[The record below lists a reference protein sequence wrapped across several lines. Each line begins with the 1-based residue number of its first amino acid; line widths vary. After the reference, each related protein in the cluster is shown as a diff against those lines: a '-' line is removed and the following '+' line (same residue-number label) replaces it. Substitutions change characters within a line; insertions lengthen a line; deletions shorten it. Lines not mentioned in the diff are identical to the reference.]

1 MKDIVLPNPDKV
13 IPTTDPVP
21 ELNDDGTPKVV
32 DNTDSPIP
40 PIEGTPP
47 VVTPTPD
54 TPTIFVEGDIIEID
68 GKDFTIDTEGNAI
81 STDGTKKT
89 KEEIASLQTVSDD
102 DSSTDFDWKDIQTE
116 LGYQPVNEK
125 GEPIVY
131 TNDKEGLKKYTLD
144 TFNQYKSNV
153 EKEVLNNFFDAN
165 KDIYQ
170 AYIHK
175 VRTGTIEDF
184 NAQPVWEDFD
194 IDNANEI
201 ELETLY
207 RAYRKSIGD
216 DDESINDLVELAK
229 KNKTL
234 AAKASHAKEAF
245 VTAQNA
251 EKEEAKRIEKEA
263 KDKEINDAN
272 LYWNKVKSV
281 IDDGKIVIGDNEVV
295 IPEVIKVNKN
305 GVLKQYSRTDF
316 YKYLTVPKSFEVNK
330 QKVQATQYQYD
341 KYLEDNARTHNHD
354 VLDAFKVFVGGNLDQ
369 LIKRTIDTRQINDM
383 KKRFTSKAKGGSTS
397 GGSTIILP
405 IKNNK

>member
-32 DNTDSPIP
+32 DNTNPPIP
-40 PIEGTPP
+40 PIESTPP

-89 KEEIASLQTVSDD
+89 KEEIASLQTVSDN

-194 IDNANEI
+194 IDNASEI

-263 KDKEINDAN
+263 KDKEINDTN

-305 GVLKQYSRTDF
+305 GVLKQYSRADF

>member
-1 MKDIVLPNPDKV
+1 
-13 IPTTDPVP
+13 
-21 ELNDDGTPKVV
+21 V
-32 DNTDSPIP
+32 DNTNPPIP

-54 TPTIFVEGDIIEID
+54 TPTIFVEGDVIEID

-89 KEEIASLQTVSDD
+89 KEEIASLQTVSDDD

-194 IDNANEI
+194 INNASEI

-263 KDKEINDAN
+263 KDKEIADTNV
-272 LYWNKVKSV
+272 YWNKVKSV
-281 IDDGKIVIGDNEVV
+281 VDGGKIVIGDNEIV

-305 GVLKQYSRTDF
+305 GVLKQYNRTDF